1 MTDFS
6 SLFRIGGIASG
17 LDTNSLI
24 DQLMAVERKP
34 VDLLENQKQLLSW
47 KKDFWSSA
55 QTSLNALNTSI
66 QTLLQKSTMLARSAT
81 SADQT
86 IVTANATSGAALA
99 TYTVNVANLATS
111 TKVLGGLGSSGLGV
125 SGTIDP
131 TMPVSSYTSKFNNNP
146 TAGTFTVN
154 GITFTLSD
162 TNADSIIDKIDVTNA
177 SGSNIYS
184 YTSTGSGVTLNDIIN
199 AFNDTNVSA
208 ATGVTA
214 SYNSTSDKLSVTASA
229 PGGALNLGSGGDTSN
244 FLTSVNLINAVRVG
258 DTKTSVSHL
267 GEIRTTQILSSA
279 NFATPITGDVNGNGQ
294 FTING
299 VTISYNKN
307 TDTLQNVIDRIN
319 SSAAGVNASYDSIQD
334 RLILTNTN
342 TGSTSI
348 TRSDV
353 TGNFLAATN
362 LLTTSTGV
370 SDTVGTNANF
380 TISGVNNGST
390 ISSASNTVSGIVPGV
405 TFNLLKQGQTTVTI
419 GQDNTKAEAAI
430 KDFVDKYNATLTLV
444 NSKLDEQRVQNPQTL
459 ADQQQGLLAG
469 NMDLFQIKSDL
480 VDKATSAVSGMPD
493 TMQQLAQIGISITSD
508 DFGKSGML
516 TVDTTKLEA
525 ALNSNSNQVASL
537 FFNDTNGNGTVD
549 PGEDGV
555 AAKLS
560 TYLNQLLVTGGTDT
574 TSRYENTDPSILYT
588 GSWGV
593 VADPNAS
600 GGTVSQSGV
609 ANDNAQFTFTGG
621 QVSWYATKGA
631 DQGIASV
638 YIDGVYRQDVDLYS
652 ATTQNKQNVFTAQGL
667 SDGQHTIKIVVTGN
681 KNASSSGTNVNID
694 ALDVTFTNN
703 TGTVPEQTSE
713 LQSEMSDI
721 DSQVSS
727 MNVRLNE
734 EEQTLIQKFT
744 AMELAVSQL
753 QQMGSRFQ
761 AALSGMG
768 GSTSLSL

>member
-244 FLTSVNLINAVRVG
+244 FLTSVNLLNAVRVG

-588 GSWGV
+588 GSWGA